1 MQRINNKGSRSVPV
15 LPVLYQINR
24 APALA
29 AALRQAPGLTKSLCI
44 KGNLPIYSM
53 YSLYGFCT
61 IVKKVLQIF
70 EAGRAKTAARNPRQA
85 LDFRFPAVYSKANIP
100 QKL

>member
-61 IVKKVLQIF
+61 IF
-70 EAGRAKTAARNPRQA
+70 KTAARNPRRA

-100 QKL
+100 QKR